1 MRIGLNIAAFFLSS
15 IVLCNA
21 PALAAGADDPG
32 GAATADTSGAGVNAS
47 HSSGNVA
54 PTSGSSAASPRP
66 VSELP
71 FASNE
76 GTLAES
82 ANTTALATSTYH
94 QNTGILPG
102 LK

>member
-1 MRIGLNIAAFFLSS
+1 MRIGLNVAAILLSS
-15 IVLCNA
+15 AVMCNA

-32 GAATADTSGAGVNAS
+32 SAAAADTNGAGVNAS
-47 HSSGNVA
+47 QSSRNGA
-54 PTSGSSAASPRP
+54 PTSGSSAASSQP
-66 VSELP
+66 VRELP

-94 QNTGILPG
+94 QSTGFLPG